1 MISLKEAYE
10 KIKQAH
16 PNEYVKGVNEFP
28 QYYRFF
34 LVPNG
39 KKSEDLMWGL
49 YGGTQVD
56 KDTGKL
62 TENTVLG
69 LEAPIR
75 QYRMED
81 LEKL

>member
-1 MISLKEAYE
+1 MIGLKEAYE
-10 KIKQAH
+10 KFKQTH
-16 PNEYVKGVNEFP
+16 PNEYVHIVNEFP
-28 QYYRFF
+28 EYYRFF

-39 KKSEDLMWGL
+39 KKWEDLMWGL

-56 KDTGKL
+56 KDTGKM

-69 LEAPIR
+69 LEAPIH
-75 QYRMED
+75 QYRRED

>member
-1 MISLKEAYE
+1 MIGLKEAYE
-10 KIKQAH
+10 KIKQTH
-16 PNEYVKGVNEFP
+16 PNEYVHHVNEFP
-28 QYYRFF
+28 EYYRFI

-39 KKSEDLMWGL
+39 QKMEDLMWGL

-56 KDTGKL
+56 KDTGKM

-69 LEAPIR
+69 LEAPIH
-75 QYRMED
+75 QYVREE